1 MDVVFSL
8 DIQAISRIS
17 DMNRSWSRSANMGDL
32 ILTWTTFLGGVVGAA
47 VGFIVILVVGI
58 LLVIPYWM
66 VTRRDQ
72 LDPRPEEGSH

>member
-1 MDVVFSL
+1 
-8 DIQAISRIS
+8 
-17 DMNRSWSRSANMGDL
+17 MGDL